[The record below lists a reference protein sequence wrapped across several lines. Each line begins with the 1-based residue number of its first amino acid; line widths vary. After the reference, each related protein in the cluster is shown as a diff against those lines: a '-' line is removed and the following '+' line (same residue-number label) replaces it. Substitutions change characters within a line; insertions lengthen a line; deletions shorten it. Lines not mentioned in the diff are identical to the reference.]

1 MDQEK
6 KKPVLLFTSR
16 EICYYSA
23 DFFMNQMAEA
33 FETLGYPAR
42 LCVLD
47 LEKDVDAQ
55 LAPYVGNSYTAVLDI
70 NSLLPRAVMDN
81 GTPYLEQLDAPFYN
95 YLVDHPFYHHPGLS
109 VPLKNYHVLC
119 LWMKITLPTQKS
131 IIRIWRVCRCFRSVR
146 QRRSCRFRWSRK
158 KSRCFLS
165 GLITARR
172 MFTRE
177 MEELPQ
183 GLKADDKALIDIML
197 ADPSISQEEAFRSL
211 LAGRG
216 EELTDAEFA
225 FRMNRMY
232 HVDRY
237 LRNYY
242 REEAIRTLVR
252 HHIPVT
258 VLGNNWEQLKEQESR
273 YFTIQPPVDFSMTF
287 QKIAEY
293 EVLLNVSPLFKAGV
307 HDRVFAAMANQT
319 VCLTERN
326 GYMERNF
333 KDGGNI
339 SLFSLKHMEELPD
352 MAEEFLSNPTRRQEV
367 TAAAQMEFDRK
378 HSWLKRTEQFINLME
393 KEQK

>member
-55 LAPYVGNSYTAVLDI
+55 LAPYVGNSYMAVLDI

-119 LWMKITLPTQKS
+119 LDENHVAYAKKYYPHLESVSLLPLGATKALVPVPVEQKKE
-131 IIRIWRVCRCFRSVR
+131 SVLFIGTYN
-146 QRRSCRFRWSRK
+146 C
-158 KSRCFLS
+158 
-165 GLITARR
+165 AADVY
-172 MFTRE
+172 RE

-197 ADPSISQEEAFRSL
+197 ADPAISQEEAFRSL

-319 VCLTERN
+319 VCLTDRN

>member
-119 LWMKITLPTQKS
+119 LDENHVAYAKKYYPHLESVSLLPLGATKALVPVPVEQKKE
-131 IIRIWRVCRCFRSVR
+131 SVLFIGTYN
-146 QRRSCRFRWSRK
+146 C
-158 KSRCFLS
+158 
-165 GLITARR
+165 AADVY
-172 MFTRE
+172 RE

-197 ADPSISQEEAFRSL
+197 ADSSISQEEAFRSL
-211 LAGRG
+211 LAGGAYGCGVRVSDEPHVSCGSLSAQLLQGRSDPHPGAPPYSGHSAWKQLGAVKRAG
-216 EELTDAEFA
+216 E
-225 FRMNRMY
+225 
-232 HVDRY
+232 
-237 LRNYY
+237 
-242 REEAIRTLVR
+242 
-252 HHIPVT
+252 
-258 VLGNNWEQLKEQESR
+258 
-273 YFTIQPPVDFSMTF
+273 
-287 QKIAEY
+287 
-293 EVLLNVSPLFKAGV
+293 PLFYDPAAGRFFDDISK
-307 HDRVFAAMANQT
+307 DRGVRGIA
-319 VCLTERN
+319 
-326 GYMERNF
+326 
-333 KDGGNI
+333 
-339 SLFSLKHMEELPD
+339 
-352 MAEEFLSNPTRRQEV
+352 
-367 TAAAQMEFDRK
+367 
-378 HSWLKRTEQFINLME
+378 
-393 KEQK
+393 